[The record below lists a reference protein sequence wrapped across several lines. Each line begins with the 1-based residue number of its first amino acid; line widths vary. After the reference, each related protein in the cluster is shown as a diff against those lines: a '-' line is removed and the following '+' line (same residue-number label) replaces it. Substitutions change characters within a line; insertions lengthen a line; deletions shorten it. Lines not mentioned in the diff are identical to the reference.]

1 MLNFVFAFL
10 SAISVQWGLIEIAP
24 GLKTKSYYLHMA
36 SLFVMGCMHFF
47 LRGDTL
53 PQVLIYYMILMLWM
67 MLAYRTSSFI
77 AAVTAVLLFIAQ
89 IFSALIT
96 TNISIFVLN
105 RIYDFRILFRYH
117 DWLVL
122 LIFAGVYIFVIKY
135 YQWMMKLFKNIV
147 ALDRHHQRI
156 IVISDLVIFSLFI
169 IYQRYTL
176 ANLASIVHTD
186 GVVLMDSVKSYM
198 LYSYLALT
206 AIAMFLILMVN
217 RQLIIDNN
225 LAKYKFKAEVDPLT
239 GVLSRDAGINVLR
252 EEMKNAARMATEL
265 TIAYI
270 DVNDLK
276 FVNDKYGHNEGDR
289 LLKQITEIIQGNL
302 RELDMI
308 ARLGGDE
315 FMIVFTKC
323 GPVQAEKVWRRIKD
337 EFAQINRNGTLPYG
351 ISASV
356 GFTQFDAAKHRS
368 VSALLHE
375 ADGEMYSQKKSSKNR
390 FSTKYKRN

>member
-36 SLFVMGCMHFF
+36 SLLVMAVMNFF
-47 LRGDTL
+47 LKGNEL
-53 PQVLIYYMILMLWM
+53 PHILIYYMIVMLWL

-77 AAVTAVLLFIAQ
+77 AAITAVLLFIAQ

-96 TNISIFVLN
+96 SNISLFALN
-105 RIYDFRILFRYH
+105 RVYDFRVLFSYHDGLAILF
-117 DWLVL
+117 
-122 LIFAGVYIFVIKY
+122 FAGVYIFVIKY
-135 YQWMMKLFKNIV
+135 YHWMMRLFKNIV
-147 ALDRHHQRI
+147 SLDRYHQRI
-156 IVISDLVIFSLFI
+156 IVISDLLIFSLFI
-169 IYQRYTL
+169 VYQRYTF
-176 ANLASIVHTD
+176 ANLVSIVHAD
-186 GVVLMDSVKSYM
+186 GVILVDSVKHYM

-206 AIAMFLILMVN
+206 AVAMFLILMIN

-225 LAKYKFKAEVDPLT
+225 LARYKFKAEVDPMT
-239 GVLSRDAGINVLR
+239 GVLSRDAGIGILR
-252 EEMKNAARMATEL
+252 EEMKNAVRLGTEL

-270 DVNDLK
+270 DVDDLK
-276 FVNDKYGHNEGDR
+276 FVNDKFGHNEGNR

-302 RELDMI
+302 RELDII

-315 FMIVFTKC
+315 FMIVFSKC
-323 GPVQAEKVWRRIKD
+323 GQQQAGKVWRRIQD
-337 EFAQINRNGTLPYG
+337 EFAQMNRNGTLPYG

-356 GFTQFDAAKHRS
+356 GFTQFDAVKHRS

-375 ADGEMYSQKKSSKNR
+375 ADGEMYNQKKSSKNK
-390 FSTKYKRN
+390 FSSKYKRN